1 MASRKT
7 ESYSKEGIS
16 MMTTLT
22 VVRVGLFALTIVALG
37 FVPGV
42 SVANPP
48 SATGNGDFMFNG
60 DLRTF
65 SFSAIQQPN
74 GNVAG
79 QAEVHNRA
87 IDTVIHM
94 DIDCLNVVPPNKAFV
109 SGTIT
114 KSNNTNFPVGST
126 GLFEVIDN
134 GEGTN
139 SQPDKLSPVFP
150 GGSCGSQNTDLVPLI
165 DILHGNIQVRPAAD

>member
-1 MASRKT
+1 MASGK
-7 ESYSKEGIS
+7 SNSFCKEGII
-16 MMTTLT
+16 MTTLT
-22 VVRVGLFALTIVALG
+22 VVRVGLFALAIVALG

-48 SATGNGDFMFNG
+48 SATGNGDFLLG
-60 DLRTF
+60 GELRTF

-87 IDTVIHM
+87 MGTVVHM
-94 DIDCLNVVPPNKAFV
+94 DINCIVFLPNNTVVVGGTIKKNSPNPPNLE
-109 SGTIT
+109 
-114 KSNNTNFPVGST
+114 
-126 GLFEVIDN
+126 GLSAVFQAQDN

-139 SQPDKLSPVFP
+139 SSPDRLSLVVP
-150 GGSCGSQNTDLVPLI
+150 GDCTQSPPELM
-165 DILHGNIQVRPAAD
+165 DIQHGNIQVRP

>member
-1 MASRKT
+1 MASGKT
-7 ESYSKEGIS
+7 DSYSKEGII
-16 MMTTLT
+16 MTTLT
-22 VVRVGLFALTIVALG
+22 VVRVGLFALAIVALG

-42 SVANPP
+42 SMANPP
-48 SATGNGDFMFNG
+48 SATGNGDFMLG
-60 DLRTF
+60 GELRTF

-87 IDTVIHM
+87 MGTVVHM
-94 DIDCLNVVPPNKAFV
+94 DINCIVFLPNNTVVV

-114 KSNNTNFPVGST
+114 KNSPNPPNLVGLS
-126 GLFEVIDN
+126 GVFQAQDN

-139 SQPDKLSPVFP
+139 SSPDRLSLVVP
-150 GGSCGSQNTDLVPLI
+150 GDCTTTPPALM
-165 DILHGNIQVRPAAD
+165 DILHGNIQVRP

>member
-1 MASRKT
+1 
-7 ESYSKEGIS
+7 
-16 MMTTLT
+16 MTTLT
-22 VVRVGLFALTIVALG
+22 VVRAGLFALTLVALG

-48 SATGNGDFMFNG
+48 SATGNGDFMMG
-60 DLRTF
+60 GELRTF

-79 QAEVHNRA
+79 QAEIHNRA
-87 IDTVIHM
+87 SGAVVHM
-94 DIDCLNVVPPNKAFV
+94 DINCIVFLSQNTVVV

-114 KSNNTNFPVGST
+114 KSNMGGVGQK
-126 GLFEVIDN
+126 GVFQAQDN

-139 SQPDKLSPVFP
+139 SPPDRLSLVIP
-150 GGSCGSQNTDLVPLI
+150 GDCTTTPPDLMDV
-165 DILHGNIQVRPAAD
+165 LHGNIQVRP

>member
-1 MASRKT
+1 MASGKT
-7 ESYSKEGIS
+7 DSYSKEGII
-16 MMTTLT
+16 MTTLT
-22 VVRVGLFALTIVALG
+22 VVRAGLVALAIVALG

-48 SATGNGDFMFNG
+48 SATGNGDFMMG
-60 DLRTF
+60 GELRTF

-87 IDTVIHM
+87 SGTVVHM
-94 DIDCLNVVPPNKAFV
+94 DINCIVFLPNNTVVVGGTIKKNSPNPPNL
-109 SGTIT
+109 
-114 KSNNTNFPVGST
+114 VG
-126 GLFEVIDN
+126 LPAVFQAQDN

-139 SQPDKLSPVFP
+139 SSPDRLSLVVP
-150 GGSCGSQNTDLVPLI
+150 GDCTQSPPELM
-165 DILHGNIQVRPAAD
+165 DIQHGNIQVRP

>member
-1 MASRKT
+1 MASGKPDRF
-7 ESYSKEGIS
+7 YKEVIT
-16 MMTTLT
+16 MTTLT

-42 SVANPP
+42 SVADPP

-65 SFSAIQQPN
+65 SFSAIQQPK
-74 GNVAG
+74 GVVAG
-79 QAEVHNRA
+79 QAEIHNRA
-87 IDTVIHM
+87 SGAVVHM
-94 DIDCLNVVPPNKAFV
+94 DINCLNFASQNTVFV

-114 KSNNTNFPVGST
+114 KSNMGGVGQT
-126 GLFEVIDN
+126 LTFEAIDN

-139 SQPDKLSPVFP
+139 SPADQLSLAVGVGNCESPPDFSSMLF
-150 GGSCGSQNTDLVPLI
+150 
-165 DILHGNIQVRPAAD
+165 DIQHGNIQVRP